1 VAIKCRQCGHDYDV
15 TLFQFGH
22 TVRCDCGAVVSM
34 ADGAQPLKARRKWS
48 RRRKI
53 LTGCGT
59 FLALLLIILLG
70 GALWVYCE
78 LGLDEP
84 EPRAIDHFL
93 SDDVDGFVV
102 ANVSAG
108 DAAIREFMLEILKM
122 FRVNVSASQLP
133 EPLSADVAA
142 GDTVLDVDGVLP
154 ARFAVYYRFR
164 KEETGDEVYFMASHP
179 ELPFTYC
186 AGGAACIRRLGA
198 KMAASDPL
206 ALWYCDGVPVL
217 RLQQISKR
225 RRLVTGNAW
234 INETVET
241 NTHVALLN
249 RTLFVSPDRES
260 IRVGI
265 RRFRSAAPDG
275 PNGRLK
281 AICDRLDFSSDVV
294 AAARKEDG
302 EIRRLLRMTENTPAD
317 ELPPDE
323 AMLER
328 GVDPDMILAVGV
340 QVNFE
345 TAEKV
350 VCKGFILYPDA
361 ATAGTFDGYL
371 TELFRWLGKPHAVFK
386 VTGTRVTGSI
396 VEVEFTVEGLLTL
409 IRAKVASFRGQV
421 PLASRHTGR

>member
-1 VAIKCRQCGHDYDV
+1 MAIKCRQCGHDYDV

-22 TVRCDCGAVVSM
+22 TVQCDCGAVVAM
-34 ADGAQPLKARRKWS
+34 QGGAADGAQPLKARRKWS

-59 FLALLLIILLG
+59 FLALLLIVLLG
-70 GALWVYCE
+70 GALWLYCK
-78 LGLDEP
+78 LDLDEP
-84 EPRAIDHFL
+84 EPRAVDHFL
-93 SDDVDGFVV
+93 CDDVDGFIAV
-102 ANVSAG
+102 NVSAG

-122 FRVNVSASQLP
+122 ARVNVSASQLP
-133 EPLSADVAA
+133 EPLAAEVAP
-142 GDTVLDVDGVLP
+142 GDTVLDLPGVLP
-154 ARFAVYYRFR
+154 ARFAVFYRFR
-164 KEETGDEVYFMASHP
+164 KEETGDEAYCVASPP
-179 ELPFTYC
+179 ELPLIYC
-186 AGGAACIRRLGA
+186 AGGAVYIRRLGE

-206 ALWYCDGVPVL
+206 ALWDCDGVPVL
-217 RLQQISKR
+217 RLQQVSRR

-249 RTLFVSPDRES
+249 RTLFVSPDREG

-265 RRFRSAAPDG
+265 ARFRSAAPDG

-323 AMLER
+323 CMLVKY
-328 GVDPDMILAVGV
+328 GVDPDMMLAVGV
-340 QVNFE
+340 QVDFE

-350 VCKGFILYPDA
+350 VCKGFILCPDA
-361 ATAGTFDGYL
+361 ATAGTFDGLL
-371 TELFRWLGKPHAVFK
+371 TEFLPWLGSPHAVFK
-386 VTGTRVTGSI
+386 VTRTRVTGSI

-409 IRAKVASFRGQV
+409 IRAKVASFR
-421 PLASRHTGR
+421 R